1 MVSGQQTPGVRKFLF
16 RANRLRVPNIKMSRG
31 LRSRPVHYLG
41 TCVLKTAERLQN
53 PIFPAGE
60 IRFFFRKSLVFS
72 GFLFAS
78 TQKVHRPR
86 SWSPLQS
93 DIGNL

>member
-60 IRFFFRKSLVFS
+60 IRFFFGSRLCSAVFC
-72 GFLFAS
+72 
-78 TQKVHRPR
+78 
-86 SWSPLQS
+86 LQVPKKCT
-93 DIGNL
+93 DLDLGLLYNLI